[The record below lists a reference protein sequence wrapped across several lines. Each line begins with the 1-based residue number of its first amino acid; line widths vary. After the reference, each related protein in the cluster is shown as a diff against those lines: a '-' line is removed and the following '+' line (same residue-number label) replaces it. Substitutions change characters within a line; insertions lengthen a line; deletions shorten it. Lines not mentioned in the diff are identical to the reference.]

1 MNECPHN
8 WAIRVWS
15 QPLSVDEVITHQGK
29 TFKLINL
36 PFYYVGV
43 LNKVLDKIVSPAQ
56 ALPGNNGNG

>member
-15 QPLSVDEVITHQGK
+15 QPLSVDEVATHEGK
-29 TFKLINL
+29 VFKLINL

-43 LNKVLDKIVSPAQ
+43 LEKVLDKLNIV
-56 ALPGNNGNG
+56 NI